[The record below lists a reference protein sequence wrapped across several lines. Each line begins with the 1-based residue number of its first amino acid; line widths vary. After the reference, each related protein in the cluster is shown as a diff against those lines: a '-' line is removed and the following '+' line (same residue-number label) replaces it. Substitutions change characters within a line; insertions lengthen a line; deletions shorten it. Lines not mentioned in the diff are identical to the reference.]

1 MIRMVL
7 IWLAMLASFPVPFL
21 ALAQQPEI
29 GADDRPVVENVSGA
43 DDLIE
48 GGDLGEV
55 EEVAQ
60 PDAAIAG
67 GALLRGLDRVSGAL
81 TDMTISNGEIR
92 SFGPLEVTLGEC
104 RYPVDNPSGD
114 AYAYMVIRDEA
125 SDAPLFEGW
134 MIASSPALN
143 AMDHR
148 RYDVWVLRCIS
159 S

>member
-1 MIRMVL
+1 MMRMAL
-7 IWLAMLASFPVPFL
+7 IWLAMLASFP

-29 GADDRPVVENVSGA
+29 GAGDGPVGENVSGA
-43 DDLIE
+43 DDPIA

-60 PDAAIAG
+60 PDAAIAE
-67 GALLRGLDRVSGAL
+67 GALLRGLDRVSGEL
-81 TDMTISNGEIR
+81 TDLTVSNGDSHR
-92 SFGPLEVTLGEC
+92 FGPLEVTLGEC

-114 AYAYMVIRDEA
+114 AYAYLVIRDEV

-134 MIASSPALN
+134 MIASSPALS

-148 RYDVWVLRCIS
+148 RYDVWVLRCIIP
-159 S
+159 

>member
-7 IWLAMLASFPVPFL
+7 IWLAMLVSFP

-29 GADDRPVVENVSGA
+29 GADDRPVGENASGA
-43 DDLIE
+43 DDLIAD
-48 GGDLGEV
+48 GDLGEV

-67 GALLRGLDRVSGAL
+67 GALLRGLDRVSGEL
-81 TDMTISNGEIR
+81 TDIMIPSGEIR
-92 SFGPLEVTLGEC
+92 DFGPLAVTLGEC

-114 AYAYMVIRDEA
+114 AYAYMVIRDEV

-148 RYDVWVLRCIS
+148 RYDVWVLRCIIS
-159 S
+159 